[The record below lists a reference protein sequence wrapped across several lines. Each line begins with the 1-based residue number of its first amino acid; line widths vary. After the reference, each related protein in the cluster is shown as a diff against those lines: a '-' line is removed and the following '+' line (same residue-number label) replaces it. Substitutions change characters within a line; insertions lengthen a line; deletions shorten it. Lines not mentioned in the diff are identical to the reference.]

1 MTRGPRGRRRVRS
14 VGALAYALSLLGFG
28 CQKPEASSLVEE
40 ARFGVFYGGQIQERS
55 ELPFELDAARQR
67 QGFRVVLSRPLPEP
81 SELFWEFSRPGRRKP
96 NDPTL
101 SRAEGRVTA
110 LGSATLSPGQQ
121 RFEEQLVFRPGDQ
134 LGLWNVRVWWGERVL
149 IDRPFTV
156 YDADA
161 RRLALESAG
170 DAGL

>member
-1 MTRGPRGRRRVRS
+1 MTRLPRDGRRVRTLL
-14 VGALAYALSLLGFG
+14 VLAGALSLAALG
-28 CQKPEASSLVEE
+28 CQKPESSSLVEE
-40 ARFGVFYGGQIQERS
+40 ARFGIFYGGQIQERN
-55 ELPFELDAARQR
+55 EIPFELDAARQR
-67 QGFRVVLSRPLPEP
+67 QGFRLVLSQPLPEP
-81 SELFWEFSRPGRRKP
+81 SELFWEFSRPGKRRA
-96 NDPTL
+96 NDTTL

-110 LGSATLSPGQQ
+110 LGSATLSAGQQ